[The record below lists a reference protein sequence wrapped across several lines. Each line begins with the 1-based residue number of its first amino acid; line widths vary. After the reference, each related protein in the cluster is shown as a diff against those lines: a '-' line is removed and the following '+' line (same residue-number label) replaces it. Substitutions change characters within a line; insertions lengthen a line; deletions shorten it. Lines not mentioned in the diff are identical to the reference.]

1 MNLNKVMLIGN
12 LTKDPESKSTT
23 TGRTVTT
30 FSIATNRMWTDQD
43 GQKQQKTEFHNIV
56 AWGKLAD
63 ICSQYLKK
71 GNLTYVEGRLET
83 RSWDGQDGVKRYRT
97 EVVLENMQMGPRL
110 GGAPNSSPTPSSNN
124 NTAPAPSAG
133 EDEIKIDD
141 IPF

>member
-12 LTKDPESKSTT
+12 LTKDPETKSTT

-71 GNLTYVEGRLET
+71 GSLIYAEGRLET
-83 RSWDGQDGVKRYRT
+83 RSWDGQDGIKRYRT
-97 EVVLENMQMGPRL
+97 EIILENMQMGPRT
-110 GGAPNSSPTPSSNN
+110 GSSPATTQQTPEEIP
-124 NTAPAPSAG
+124 TPPA
-133 EDEIKIDD
+133 EEEIKIDD

>member
-12 LTKDPESKSTT
+12 LTKDPETKSTT

-71 GNLTYVEGRLET
+71 GSLIYAEGRLET
-83 RSWDGQDGVKRYRT
+83 RSWDGQDGIKRYRT
-97 EVVLENMQMGPRL
+97 EIILENMQMGPRT
-110 GGAPNSSPTPSSNN
+110 GSSSAPTQQTSEEIPTP
-124 NTAPAPSAG
+124 PA
-133 EDEIKIDD
+133 EEEIKIDD